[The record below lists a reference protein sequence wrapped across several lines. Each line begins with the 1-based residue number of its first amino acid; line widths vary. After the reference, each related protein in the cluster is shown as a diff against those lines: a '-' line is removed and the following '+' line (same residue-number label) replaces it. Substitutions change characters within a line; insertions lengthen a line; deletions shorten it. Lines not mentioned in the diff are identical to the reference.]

1 VYRGDELESVEVRR
15 FKRYRLL
22 KHVPCLGEQL
32 ALVIVFREEDS
43 IVVPGLF
50 RVVLEKKTPQV
61 CLSRDDSARGDENGR
76 CKARIKRE

>member
-1 VYRGDELESVEVRR
+1 MYRGDELERVEVRR
-15 FKRYRLL
+15 FERYRLL

-50 RVVLEKKTPQV
+50 RAVFRE
-61 CLSRDDSARGDENGR
+61 ENSTGVPG
-76 CKARIKRE
+76 AG